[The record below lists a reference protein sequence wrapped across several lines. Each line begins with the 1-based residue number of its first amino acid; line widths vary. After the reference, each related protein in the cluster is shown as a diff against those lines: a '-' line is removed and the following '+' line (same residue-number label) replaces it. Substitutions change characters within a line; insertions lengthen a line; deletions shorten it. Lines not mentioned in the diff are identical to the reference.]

1 MYFRIK
7 AINTGYWTCC
17 FLNLHTYH
25 GAASYPTLSG
35 NSHSVEDEWAQPQTA
50 FPYHF
55 YSVEKT
61 SPWLRKHHQCWE
73 NITRVY
79 RQPNTGFLK
88 VRVIFGYSPWKGL
101 TCKCYLCLH
110 GNRII
115 IKYFDHIYE
124 TIQISFSTSS
134 IRLMRLLDWF
144 QYHINHIHETMKK
157 PLCPLRPVYKK
168 TEVLGLFS
176 WYLSG
181 QASKT
186 SLVG

>member
-1 MYFRIK
+1 MNVNFWSTLGKYFWLHISNKLLFKPMYSHWIFVI
-7 AINTGYWTCC
+7 ILV
-17 FLNLHTYH
+17 F
-25 GAASYPTLSG
+25 
-35 NSHSVEDEWAQPQTA
+35 NSLKLFSSCPH
-50 FPYHF
+50 
-55 YSVEKT
+55 
-61 SPWLRKHHQCWE
+61 
-73 NITRVY
+73 Y

-88 VRVIFGYSPWKGL
+88 VRVIFGYPPWKGL
-101 TCKCYLCLH
+101 TSNCSLCLH

>member
-1 MYFRIK
+1 MVNSWKI
-7 AINTGYWTCC
+7 
-17 FLNLHTYH
+17 FL
-25 GAASYPTLSG
+25 AAHFKQTFVQAHVQSLNFCHNFSLF
-35 NSHSVEDEWAQPQTA
+35 NSLKLFSSCPH
-50 FPYHF
+50 
-55 YSVEKT
+55 
-61 SPWLRKHHQCWE
+61 
-73 NITRVY
+73 Y

-88 VRVIFGYSPWKGL
+88 VRVIFGYPPWKGL